1 MAKRIVTME
10 LVAVAADALV
20 AAGIE
25 PTVKLVQDRTG
36 GSFSTVQPLLKTWK
50 ASSGQTAAVTVPA
63 EVQARGASFVKDLY
77 ATVLLAAQA
86 SVEEPLKLAEEARDV
101 AANEHAAAL
110 SEVSRLEAIGEE
122 QSTKIETLEVR
133 IHELELRVS
142 VGQATI
148 AELTGANL
156 RLEGRLDEAQ
166 IAIGKRDLE
175 LAELHAAER
184 MAEGLQDQL
193 QAVQRSI
200 QEEVA
205 SLRAASTTAVTLEG
219 RLETL
224 QRSVQ
229 GLADSAL
236 SRPSNSAKTN
246 GSPG

>member
-1 MAKRIVTME
+1 MAKRIVTRE
-10 LVAVAADALV
+10 LVTAAAEALI

-50 ASSGQTAAVTVPA
+50 VSRGESAAVTVPA
-63 EVQARGASFVKDLY
+63 EVQARGESFVRDLY
-77 ATVLLAAQA
+77 ATALLAAQT
-86 SVEEPLKLAEEARDV
+86 SVEEPLKLAEEARDA
-101 AANEHAAAL
+101 AANELAAAV
-110 SEVSRLEAIGEE
+110 SEVSRLEALAEE
-122 QSTKIETLEVR
+122 QSAKIETLEAR
-133 IHELELRVS
+133 IQELELRWS
-142 VGQATI
+142 VGQVTI

-200 QEEVA
+200 QEFTA
-205 SLRAASTTAVTLEG
+205 SKQA
-219 RLETL
+219 
-224 QRSVQ
+224 
-229 GLADSAL
+229 
-236 SRPSNSAKTN
+236 
-246 GSPG
+246 